1 MCIRFITSL
10 FFWGINALISFSMY
24 MIRACN
30 NGCVPAVHYY
40 SHFPLP
46 LVDSAQNYVH
56 TRGAQAMTKNTVNV
70 VVWPWR

>member
-1 MCIRFITSL
+1 
-10 FFWGINALISFSMY
+10 MY

-46 LVDSAQNYVH
+46 LVDSAQNYVN
-56 TRGAQAMTKNTVNV
+56 TRGAQAVPV
-70 VVWPWR
+70 VVLVGPSQEMDVTQLVEHVS